1 LKYLHGNSSISRREE
16 KMDNAAITNGAN
28 NMVIADTKPLA
39 AANKSENF
47 TDRTNGAS
55 RLDFGELIGSSESML
70 QIFRTIEKVAKSD
83 STVIVYGE
91 SGTGKEL
98 VARAIHSNS
107 DRRNNKIVAV
117 NCGAIPEELLESEL
131 FGHEKGAFTGAIRSR
146 TGRFELAQ
154 GGTIFLDEIGDMSPS
169 LQVKLLRV
177 IQEKTFE
184 RVGGIKTIKADVR
197 IISATNQDLEKA
209 VEEKRFRDD
218 LFYRVNVIPIYI
230 PPLRKRKSEI
240 PVLVDHFLKKFNNC
254 NSSAITGFSSEAI
267 QLFINYS
274 WPGNVRELQ
283 NLIERIVVIKESGE
297 VTVDDLPAKMRLS
310 VKTGEKSTAEP
321 DPIFPDQGIDL
332 NKTVEDFEINLL
344 CQALEKASGIKS
356 NAARLLGINRTTLVE
371 KIKRFKIA
379 KYEK

>member
-1 LKYLHGNSSISRREE
+1 MAATE
-16 KMDNAAITNGAN
+16 KP
-28 NMVIADTKPLA
+28 PL
-39 AANKSENF
+39 STHIEDVLS
-47 TDRTNGAS
+47 TPGAS
-55 RLDFGELIGSSESML
+55 GTGRPDFGELIGSSESML
-70 QIFRTIEKVAKSD
+70 QIFRTVEKVAKSD

-131 FGHEKGAFTGAIRSR
+131 FGHEKGAFTGAIRGR

-240 PVLVDHFLKKFNNC
+240 PVLVDHFFKKFNNC
-254 NSSAITGFSSEAI
+254 NSSAITGISSEAM
-267 QLFINYS
+267 QLFIDYS

-283 NLIERIVVIKESGE
+283 NLIERIVVIKETGE
-297 VTVDDLPAKMRLS
+297 VTGDDLPAKMRLS
-310 VKTGEKSTAEP
+310 AKTGEKSTAEP
-321 DPIFPDQGIDL
+321 DPFFPDQGIDL

>member
-1 LKYLHGNSSISRREE
+1 MAIAGAEPFFI
-16 KMDNAAITNGAN
+16 AADFESAT
-28 NMVIADTKPLA
+28 TLA
-39 AANKSENF
+39 HS
-47 TDRTNGAS
+47 TDRF
-55 RLDFGELIGSSESML
+55 DFGELAGRSEPMM
-70 QIFRTIEKVAKSD
+70 QIFKTIEKVAKSD

-98 VARAIHSNS
+98 VARAIHANS
-107 DRRNNKIVAV
+107 DRRNGSIVAV

-146 TGRFELAQ
+146 AGRFELAQ

-184 RVGGIKTIKADVR
+184 RVGGVKTIKADVR

-218 LFYRVNVIPIYI
+218 LFYRVNVIPIHI
-230 PPLRKRKSEI
+230 PPLRERKEEI
-240 PVLVDHFLKKFNNC
+240 PVLLHHFLEKFNKCSHGNV
-254 NSSAITGFSSEAI
+254 TGISPEAM
-267 QLFINYS
+267 QFFLDYP

-283 NLIERIVVIKESGE
+283 NLVERIVVIKETGE
-297 VTVDDLPAKMRLS
+297 VGVDDLPEKMRRS
-310 VKTGEKSTAEP
+310 AKAEKEVSPANGG
-321 DPIFPDQGIDL
+321 IFPDEGIDL
-332 NKTVEDFEINLL
+332 NRTVEEFEKDLL
-344 CQALEKASGIKS
+344 CRALEKASGVKS

-371 KIKRFKIA
+371 KIKRFKMADYA
-379 KYEK
+379 K